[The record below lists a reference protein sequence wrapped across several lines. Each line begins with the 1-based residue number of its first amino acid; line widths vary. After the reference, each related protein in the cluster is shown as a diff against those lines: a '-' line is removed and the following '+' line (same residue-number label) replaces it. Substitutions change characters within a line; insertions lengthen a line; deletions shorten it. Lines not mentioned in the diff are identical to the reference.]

1 MKSKCI
7 FDPIHKYI
15 ELEPLLVNFIDTP
28 EFQRLRNIKQLGACY
43 YVYSGAVHNRYE
55 HSLGVSHL
63 SGMLITQLKNNQPEL
78 NITDRQITLIK
89 VAGLIHDLGHAC
101 FSHFFDNL
109 FLKDKFDSENINHE
123 YRSGLLLEHMIK
135 KYNIEI
141 DENECSFVNRLIN
154 PGEKDNSYM
163 YQIVANKQSGLDCDK
178 FDYIVRDTYN
188 IGLQHSLDYS
198 RLINQARVKGG
209 NICYPDK
216 LIYDIYELFH
226 IRYRLHKQ
234 IYTHPCVNQIEC
246 MILDV
251 LNLANEEMNISK
263 SIFDMETF
271 IEMTDDII
279 DRIYYFPSCSDK
291 INKAKHIIRR
301 LKNRKLYKVVGQIRV
316 EYRDHTINDLIK
328 LDNRISKN
336 DVTVMYNTLN
346 YNMGEHNPVDNIK
359 FYSSDETVFNIDKD
373 SVSKLLPN
381 EFQEMYLRVICKN
394 MDKYN
399 IIRDVFNKLYI
410 NK

>member
-1 MKSKCI
+1 
-7 FDPIHKYI
+7 
-15 ELEPLLVNFIDTP
+15 
-28 EFQRLRNIKQLGACY
+28 
-43 YVYSGAVHNRYE
+43 
-55 HSLGVSHL
+55 
-63 SGMLITQLKNNQPEL
+63 
-78 NITDRQITLIK
+78 
-89 VAGLIHDLGHAC
+89 
-101 FSHFFDNL
+101 
-109 FLKDKFDSENINHE
+109 
-123 YRSGLLLEHMIK
+123 
-135 KYNIEI
+135 
-141 DENECSFVNRLIN
+141 
-154 PGEKDNSYM
+154 
-163 YQIVANKQSGLDCDK
+163 
-178 FDYIVRDTYN
+178 
-188 IGLQHSLDYS
+188 
-198 RLINQARVKGG
+198 
-209 NICYPDK
+209 
-216 LIYDIYELFH
+216 
-226 IRYRLHKQ
+226 
-234 IYTHPCVNQIEC
+234 
-246 MILDV
+246 
-251 LNLANEEMNISK
+251 
-263 SIFDMETF
+263 METF